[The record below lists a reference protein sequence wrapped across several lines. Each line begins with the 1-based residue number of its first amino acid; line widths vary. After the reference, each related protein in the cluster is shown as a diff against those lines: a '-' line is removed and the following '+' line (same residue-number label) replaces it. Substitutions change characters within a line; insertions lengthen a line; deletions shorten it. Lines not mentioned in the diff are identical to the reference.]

1 MEPGSPQ
8 QVSRVLCGRP
18 PAGTRAL
25 RRALSLAVPSS
36 SARVGPAPPP
46 WGFGSFAGETPCALE
61 VAAASAAGFGGV
73 TGPSLFASM
82 EMMSKASQS
91 RRRGGGGC
99 CCLRSPAA
107 ACRVTS
113 PALPARCVERKLA
126 SSVVYRHNRA
136 HTHTHTHTL
145 SLSLSLSL
153 SHTHAPVLAHRG
165 KREAPEEKVSSSS
178 RDSKA

>member
-1 MEPGSPQ
+1 MELGSPQ
-8 QVSRVLCGRP
+8 QVSRVLCGRA
-18 PAGTRAL
+18 PAGPRGL
-25 RRALSLAVPSS
+25 RGARSLAVPSS

-46 WGFGSFAGETPCALE
+46 WGFGSFAGETPCASE

-113 PALPARCVERKLA
+113 PALPARCVQRKLA
-126 SSVVYRHNRA
+126 SSVVYTHSRA
-136 HTHTHTHTL
+136 RTHTHTHTHAR
-145 SLSLSLSL
+145 
-153 SHTHAPVLAHRG
+153 THAPVLAHRG
-165 KREAPEEKVSSSS
+165 KRAAPEEEVSSSS